1 MQELRRLM
9 YVEDDEDI
17 QAVARMSLET
27 LGQFEVLICSS
38 GQEALSRVDEFMPDA
53 VLLDVM
59 MPGMDGPDTLRELTA
74 RSAMAD
80 VPAIFLT
87 ARADTGEDD
96 RLSGPSVAG
105 VIAKPFDP
113 VSLPDQVRA
122 LWEAW
127 HEHSG

>member
-38 GQEALSRVDEFMPDA
+38 GQEALSRVDEFRPDA

-59 MPGMDGPDTLRELTA
+59 MPEMDGPDTLKALRA
-74 RSAMAD
+74 RPVMTG
-80 VPAIFLT
+80 VPALFLT
-87 ARADTGEDD
+87 ARAQSGDD
-96 RLSGPSVAG
+96 AGLYGPGVAG

-122 LWEAW
+122 LWEVW
-127 HEHSG
+127 HEHPD